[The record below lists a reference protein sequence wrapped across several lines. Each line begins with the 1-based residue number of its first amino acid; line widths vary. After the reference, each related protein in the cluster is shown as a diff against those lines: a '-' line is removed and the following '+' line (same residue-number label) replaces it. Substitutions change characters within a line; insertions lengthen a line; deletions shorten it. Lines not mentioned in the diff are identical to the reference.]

1 MIFIDTYE
9 RTIDDKNRI
18 QIPAPFR
25 NALDPQQH
33 GSAFYIV
40 PGERHNTLSLYP
52 EKYFEAKVASIQTDQ
67 MPEADALDFEQ
78 VFYSMASHVEMDK
91 QGRIVI
97 PERQLSA
104 VDLGKEVY
112 VAGANYRLDVWR
124 KSDYEEFMEQV
135 SARRAGLHRFLR
147 MPGRPTVPDDG

>member
-9 RTIDDKNRI
+9 RTIDEKNRV
-18 QIPAPFR
+18 QIPAPYR

-40 PGERHNTLSLYP
+40 PGERDNTLSFYP
-52 EKYFEAKVASIQTDQ
+52 DKYFEAKVASVRTDQ

-78 VFYSMASHVEMDK
+78 SFYSMASHVEMDK

-97 PERQLSA
+97 PERQLSS
-104 VDLGKEVY
+104 VELGKEVY
-112 VAGANYRLDVWR
+112 LAGANYRIDVWR
-124 KSDYEEFMEQV
+124 KADYDEFMQEV
-135 SARRAGLHRFLR
+135 RTRKTKLHRFLR
-147 MPGRPTVPDDG
+147 MPGQPTGT